1 MSISCHAFLCYN
13 FDMMRLHV
21 LYDYKGIYPELSGKA
36 LTDALIRR
44 CLGRED
50 AVIYRT
56 EQGKPYV
63 RISGEE
69 DCAGLYISVSHS
81 GSAFAM
87 LEADKEAGLDIQ
99 YKRNIH
105 VDRIAERFFTQEE
118 KEYITAGDT
127 TERFFQLWTRKE
139 AYSKYT
145 GAGIEQV
152 VKKETI
158 LGRSDVRFNDFQ
170 LEDGCFCSVCIGIE
184 EGDQN
189 DEIQISYGK

>member
-13 FDMMRLHV
+13 SDMMKLHV
-21 LYDYKGIYPELSGKA
+21 LYDYKGIYPAQSGKA

-44 CLGRED
+44 CLRRED

-69 DCAGLYISVSHS
+69 DCARLYISVSHS
-81 GSAFAM
+81 GNTFA
-87 LEADKEAGLDIQ
+87 LVEADKEVGLDIQ
-99 YKRNIH
+99 YERNISTN
-105 VDRIAERFFTQEE
+105 RIAERFFTEDE
-118 KEYITAGDT
+118 ATYINETDAAD
-127 TERFFQLWTRKE
+127 RFYQLWTRKE
-139 AYSKYT
+139 AFSKYT

-152 VKKETI
+152 VKKEPV
-158 LGRSDVRFNDFQ
+158 LGRKDVSFTDLQ
-170 LEDGCFCSVCIGIE
+170 LEDGCFCSVCTGTK
-184 EGDQN
+184 EGDQT